1 MSRYLKLGN
10 SDPYQLFCAVLTRSR
25 RGMQEAHRAAF
36 EADARCSELQREE
49 RFLGF
54 SQSSYGFPFPVYGGD
69 PKEKGEHQSLDEI
82 VARRDEIWIEAQAE
96 DLFADQQ
103 ASILI
108 LWADDTLRR
117 FARGVLKTS
126 PTFKKGYGHTY
137 GCWPAQSVP
146 VPLTTMLRAAT
157 NTLRHVSEWD
167 DNPALV
173 FPYQTFKPKTKQEKA
188 LMSEQQKRDYNNAE
202 QAIENIAILRQAFGI
217 GVNEPIRDIVSW
229 RTLVA
234 IDGYLGTH
242 PPDYQRFEN
251 ALLTAAREMADEV
264 GSESRKRIEQD
275 VVSCDCAPLTHIR
288 SIDHVDARSD

>member
-1 MSRYLKLGN
+1 MSRYLKMGN
-10 SDPYQLFCAVLTRSR
+10 LDPHQLFCAVLIRSR

-54 SQSSYGFPFPVYGGD
+54 AQSSYGFPIPVFGGD
-69 PKEKGEHQSLDEI
+69 VTGSETGQSLEEI
-82 VARRDEIWIEAQAE
+82 VARRDRIWIEAQAE

-117 FARGVLKTS
+117 FARGVLTMP
-126 PTFKKGYGHTY
+126 PTFKKGYGRTY
-137 GCWPAQSVP
+137 GCWPPQSVP

-167 DNPALV
+167 DNPELV
-173 FPYQTFKPKTKQEKA
+173 FPYDKFERKTRQLKA
-188 LMSEQQKRDYNNAE
+188 LMSEQQRRDYNNAE

-217 GVNEPIRDIVSW
+217 GVNEPIRDVVSW

-242 PPDYQRFEN
+242 QPDYQRFES
-251 ALLTAAREMADEV
+251 AMLTAAREMADEA
-264 GSESRKRIEQD
+264 GSEARKQLETELVRTWSRA
-275 VVSCDCAPLTHIR
+275 SAHL
-288 SIDHVDARSD
+288 